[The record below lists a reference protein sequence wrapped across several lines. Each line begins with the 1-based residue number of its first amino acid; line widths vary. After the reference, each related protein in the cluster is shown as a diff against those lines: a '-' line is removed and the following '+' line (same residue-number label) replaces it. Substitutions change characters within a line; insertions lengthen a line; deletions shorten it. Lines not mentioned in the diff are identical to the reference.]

1 MIQTKDIDNFLTNLR
16 VDDFIP
22 GEAQD
27 RVHYF
32 ADYFELVALFSKDFL
47 TSGEM
52 LDRLKDA
59 GFWVQKKR
67 DSDQAEANDEQ
78 ENFVKSI
85 FKILE
90 ERAYL
95 YDEDYAFTCQ
105 GGYFRLKDDLSLRN
119 RLYLQLLI
127 SSNLDVFKQF
137 TGDITQEFEQL
148 SVIALKNYLPSHAIV
163 KPLGKQSAFHGYA
176 RDKVKQ
182 LAKEMKV
189 EVDEEFIETTSPKG
203 TQDLGGDLAA
213 WVPFPDDVGNY
224 ISVFGQ
230 CACGKNWPHK
240 LSETKQYNRFLRM
253 YLNKISHALFIPYSL
268 IDYQKSKFFEHHCFG
283 ENILV
288 FERKRIL
295 SLITDESVVTSLET
309 QKIVEECIV
318 FEEGIV

>member
-1 MIQTKDIDNFLTNLR
+1 MIQIKDIDSFLAKLK

-22 GEAQD
+22 EEAKN

-32 ADYFELVALFSKDFL
+32 ADYFELVALFSKDIL

-59 GFWVQKKR
+59 GVWMQQKN

-78 ENFVKSI
+78 EIFVNSI

-90 ERAYL
+90 DRSFL
-95 YDEDYAFTCQ
+95 YGNDYAFI
-105 GGYFRLKDDLSLRN
+105 YSERRFRLKDSLSGRN
-119 RLYLQLLI
+119 KLYLQLLI
-127 SSNLDVFKQF
+127 SSNLDVFNKF
-137 TGDITQEFEQL
+137 AGDITQEFEQL
-148 SVIALKNYLPSHAIV
+148 SAIALENYLPVHAVV
-163 KPLGKQSAFHGYA
+163 KPLGKKSVFHGYA

-182 LAKEMKV
+182 LAKEMNV
-189 EVDEEFIETTSPKG
+189 EVDEEFIATTSPKG
-203 TQDLGGDLAA
+203 TQDLGGDLAG
-213 WVPFPDDVGNY
+213 WIPFSDDVGNY

-230 CACGKNWPHK
+230 CACGKNWSHK
-240 LSETKQYNRFLRM
+240 LSETKQYNRFLRL

-268 IDYQKSKFFEHHCFG
+268 IDYQKSKFYEHHCFG

-295 SLITDESVVTSLET
+295 SLITDDSIISSLET
-309 QKIVEECIV
+309 QKIVDECIV
-318 FEEGIV
+318 FQEDIV

>member
-1 MIQTKDIDNFLTNLR
+1 MIQTKDVDRFLTNLK

-22 GEAQD
+22 EEARNQ
-27 RVHYF
+27 VHYF

-67 DSDQAEANDEQ
+67 DADQAEANDEQ

-90 ERAYL
+90 ERSYL
-95 YDEDYAFTCQ
+95 YGEDYAFIYQ
-105 GGYFRLKDDLSLRN
+105 ERYFKLKENLSLRN

-127 SSNLDVFKQF
+127 SSNLDVFKRF
-137 TGDITQEFEQL
+137 TGDITEEFEQL
-148 SVIALKNYLPSHAIV
+148 SVIVLKNYLPSHAIV
-163 KPLGKQSAFHGYA
+163 KPLGKQSAFKGYA
-176 RDKVKQ
+176 RDKVRQ
-182 LAKEMKV
+182 LAEEMKV
-189 EVDEEFIETTSPKG
+189 EVDEEFIATTSPKG
-203 TQDLGGDLAA
+203 TQDLGGDLAG
-213 WVPFPDDVGNY
+213 WIPFSDNVGNY

-230 CACGKNWPHK
+230 CACGKNWSHK

-268 IDYQKSKFFEHHCFG
+268 IDYQKSRFFEHHCFG

-295 SLITDESVVTSLET
+295 SLITDERILSDLET
-309 QKIVEECIV
+309 QKIVEKCIA